1 MLLGGCSHSY
11 VGSLQSLGVFGRVQE
26 VVIVGTL
33 LPFVAALQ
41 VKGDQACP
49 ASAALAP
56 FQQGRDGTPEN
67 GDGAAG
73 VH

>member
-1 MLLGGCSHSY
+1 MLLGCCSHND

-26 VVIVGTL
+26 VVIAGTL
-33 LPFVAALQ
+33 LLFVAALQ
-41 VKGDQACP
+41 VKGDQARP
-49 ASAALAP
+49 AGAALAP
-56 FQQGRDGTPEN
+56 FQQGRDRTPEN